1 MKHSLTAGPMGP
13 ILLQDTVMLEK
24 VTHFD
29 REKIPPR
36 NVHAHGTG
44 VHGHFVSTN
53 DVSKYTCASLFS
65 KGKKTPLFARFSG
78 IFTEVG
84 DPETARDPRGFA
96 MKFYT
101 EQGNWDLLAIN
112 TPVFNVRDV
121 KLGPDAVH
129 AFKRDPRTGMWNSEQ
144 LWDFVV
150 NHPESL
156 HQTLMIFS
164 DRVGTPMSF
173 RYMHAYGCNTFSFY
187 NEHKERFW
195 VKFHVNS
202 DLGARGFN
210 LSEAKML
217 AGEDSNILSRDLHD
231 AIAAGNFPT
240 WTLACQIMPEKDGF
254 VFPWTF
260 DCTKIWKHEDYP
272 LIELGKITLD
282 KNPTDY
288 HAEVEQVA
296 FSPASVV
303 PGISYSPDRLLQGR
317 IFLYDDTQY
326 HRLGS
331 NYKQIPVNLPH
342 VVPTTNYVGGHH
354 QMEIRDKYPH
364 YYPSEYGGP
373 KPSPQYAEP
382 AIPATGPAGFYDH
395 PSEGTDDD
403 YYSQAREFLNVMT
416 DSDYRHLVNNLAS
429 SLEKVSDTVTEKAIH
444 HLRQISTKLGD
455 QVQSKRKDI
464 TAGTVGFTEG
474 EKLLKKIREG
484 LKNDTFVKD
493 PVE

>member
-1 MKHSLTAGPMGP
+1 
-13 ILLQDTVMLEK
+13 
-24 VTHFD
+24 
-29 REKIPPR
+29 
-36 NVHAHGTG
+36 
-44 VHGHFVSTN
+44 
-53 DVSKYTCASLFS
+53 
-65 KGKKTPLFARFSG
+65 
-78 IFTEVG
+78 
-84 DPETARDPRGFA
+84 
-96 MKFYT
+96 
-101 EQGNWDLLAIN
+101 
-112 TPVFNVRDV
+112 
-121 KLGPDAVH
+121 
-129 AFKRDPRTGMWNSEQ
+129 
-144 LWDFVV
+144 
-150 NHPESL
+150 
-156 HQTLMIFS
+156 
-164 DRVGTPMSF
+164 
-173 RYMHAYGCNTFSFY
+173 
-187 NEHKERFW
+187 
-195 VKFHVNS
+195 
-202 DLGARGFN
+202 
-210 LSEAKML
+210 ML